1 MICKLEDIIELAKT
15 KEPKILSVAVAQ
27 DIDVLISVK
36 MAIDEGI
43 IKAILVGDKEEIIKI
58 AKQIDFNVDDVV
70 IIDEKDKVEA
80 CNIAVK
86 KVTDKEADMVMKG
99 IIDTAVILKAILNK
113 EANLRTGRVLSH
125 VGVMDIPGYDRLLL
139 ISDAA
144 MNIVPDLMTKKQ
156 IIDNSVIVAR
166 SIGIDEPKVAML
178 CAKEKVNPK
187 MQATV
192 DAKELEE
199 MNKRGEIH
207 NCIVGGPLALDN
219 AVSIEAA
226 NHKKID
232 SPVAGKADILIVPS
246 IEAGN
251 VLYKSLVFLANA
263 KAAGVIVGAKVPIVV
278 TSRADTE
285 ISKVNSIA
293 LAMLM
298 TSK

>member
-1 MICKLEDIIELAKT
+1 MVCKFEDIMKLAKT
-15 KEPKILSVAVAQ
+15 KEPKVLSVAVAQ

-36 MAIDEGI
+36 MAIEEGI
-43 IKAILVGDKEEIIKI
+43 IKAILVGDKEEILKI
-58 AKQIDFNVDDVV
+58 AKKIDFNVDNVE

-99 IIDTAVILKAILNK
+99 IIDTAVILKAVLNK

-125 VGVMDIPGYDRLLL
+125 VGVMDIPGYERVLL

-144 MNIVPDLMTKKQ
+144 MNIEPDLMTKKQ

-219 AVSIEAA
+219 AVSVEAA

-263 KAAGVIVGAKVPIVV
+263 KAAGVLVGAKVPIVV

-285 ISKVNSIA
+285 ISKINSIA

>member
-1 MICKLEDIIELAKT
+1 MVCKFEDIMKLAKT
-15 KEPKILSVAVAQ
+15 KEPKVLSVAVAQ

-36 MAIDEGI
+36 MAIEEGI
-43 IKAILVGDKEEIIKI
+43 IKAILVGDKEEILKI
-58 AKQIDFNVDDVV
+58 AKQIDFNVEDVE

-99 IIDTAVILKAILNK
+99 IIDTAVILKAVLNK

-125 VGVMDIPGYDRLLL
+125 VGVMDIPGYERVLL

-144 MNIVPDLMTKKQ
+144 MNIEPDLMTKKQ

-166 SIGIDEPKVAML
+166 SIGINEPKVAML
-178 CAKEKVNPK
+178 CAKEKVNEK

-219 AVSIEAA
+219 AVSVEAA

-232 SPVAGKADILIVPS
+232 NPVAGKADILIVPS

-285 ISKVNSIA
+285 ISKINSIA

-298 TSK
+298 TSE